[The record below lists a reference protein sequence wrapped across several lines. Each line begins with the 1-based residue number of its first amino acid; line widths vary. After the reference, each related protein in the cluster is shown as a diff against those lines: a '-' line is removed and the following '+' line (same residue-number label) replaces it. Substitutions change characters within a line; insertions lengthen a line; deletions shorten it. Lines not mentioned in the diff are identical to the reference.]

1 MPGDC
6 PTGNIPAR
14 VCTLEEAV
22 EGIVLGAGHPA
33 MTVTNVG
40 STFAFNGTTQ
50 VLNVPVIPAAPATPD
65 ADVQVI
71 ADASARAAATPD
83 FIGQVGVQVTDA
95 TNGNYSLWVGY
106 TVAPGGWTLKAGT
119 LAAQNSTA
127 VSITGGTITGIT
139 DLAVA
144 DGGTG
149 ASTAPAARVN
159 LRNTSLP
166 PTANDIDWSLS
177 NNFYRTLASN
187 ITITFSNVQDG
198 LEITFDVITDTY
210 QITWPATVEWYNND
224 VPVGSGIGGGQFT
237 DCYRFRASNGR
248 IFGSVELGFPPP

>member
-1 MPGDC
+1 MPC
-6 PTGNIPAR
+6 ATGNIPAR
-14 VCTLEEAV
+14 LCTVEEAV

-65 ADVQVI
+65 ADVQVM

-127 VSITGGTITGIT
+127 VSITGGTVTGIT
-139 DLAVA
+139 DLAVS

-159 LRNTSLP
+159 LRNPSLP
-166 PTANDIDWSLS
+166 LTANDLDWSLS
-177 NNFYRTLASN
+177 DNFYVTLTAP
-187 ITITFSNVQDG
+187 IAVTFSNAQDG
-198 LEITFDVITDTY
+198 QRIDFVVVADPALSMA
-210 QITWPATVEWYNND
+210 ITWPAAVKWPASVVSTLVANGSTGVFTFKKINGLIYGD
-224 VPVGSGIGGGQFT
+224 VVIDYVT
-237 DCYRFRASNGR
+237 
-248 IFGSVELGFPPP
+248 

>member
-65 ADVQVI
+65 ADVQVM

-83 FIGQVGVQVTDA
+83 FVGQVGVQVTDA

-106 TVAPGGWTLKAGT
+106 TVAPGGWTLKVGT
-119 LAAQNSTA
+119 LGAQNSTA
-127 VSITGGTITGIT
+127 VSVTGGTITGIT

-159 LRNTSLP
+159 LRNPSLP
-166 PTANDIDWSLS
+166 LTANNLDWSLS
-177 NNFYRTLASN
+177 DNFYVVMTGA
-187 ITITFSNVQDG
+187 IVVTFSNAQDG
-198 LEITFDVITDTY
+198 QRIDFAVVADPAFSSA
-210 QITWPATVEWYNND
+210 ITWPAAVVWPDSVVSTLVALAHTGIFTFKKINGVIYGD
-224 VPVGSGIGGGQFT
+224 VVIDYTTP
-237 DCYRFRASNGR
+237 
-248 IFGSVELGFPPP
+248 